1 MEVKPGFWDPQ
12 STTKL
17 AETLCLKVLPTIKAC
32 PPPSSPC
39 NVVPLFLLPVENNEH
54 ANFEWRGGR
63 GVWILLF
70 SEIILQQ
77 FCRRLQKKCPFPLN
91 KGVPSVK
98 VTDIKITW
106 LTFFQ
111 DQILCPLNGG
121 IPWIEVP
128 KRRYFTVLFIILF
141 KFRSS
146 LRKKKLLLWRHLV
159 IQVCY
164 TSCNSL
170 YHNWVSY
177 INTRKYCNLIGSY
190 Q

>member
-1 MEVKPGFWDPQ
+1 MQCCATVHATCRKQQTPQLWMEG
-12 STTKL
+12 
-17 AETLCLKVLPTIKAC
+17 
-32 PPPSSPC
+32 
-39 NVVPLFLLPVENNEH
+39 
-54 ANFEWRGGR
+54 RGR
-63 GVWILLF
+63 GVDSLF
-70 SEIILQQ
+70 SEIIVQQ
-77 FCRRLQKKCPFPLN
+77 FCRRLQKKCPFPLK

-98 VTDIKITW
+98 VTDIKIMW

-128 KRRYFTVLFIILF
+128 KRRDSTAIFIILF

-164 TSCNSL
+164 TGCNSL
-170 YHNWVSY
+170 YHNWMTC
-177 INTRKYCNLIGSY
+177 INTRKYCTLIGSY